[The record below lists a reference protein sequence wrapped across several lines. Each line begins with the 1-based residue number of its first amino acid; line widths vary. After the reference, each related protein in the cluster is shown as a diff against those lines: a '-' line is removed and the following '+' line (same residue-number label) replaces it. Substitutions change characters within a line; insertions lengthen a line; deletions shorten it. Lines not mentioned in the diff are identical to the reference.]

1 MFLCSML
8 CVRPGALSLVK
19 THHMFA
25 ISASVDGE
33 WQELHGNMT
42 DGMTFLKHDFF
53 GLGDY
58 KHSLL

>member
-8 CVRPGALSLVK
+8 CVRPYALSLVK

-25 ISASVDGE
+25 VLTSVDGE

-42 DGMTFLKHDFF
+42 DGMTFLMHDLFWF
-53 GLGDY
+53 RRL
-58 KHSLL
+58 